1 MPGVMPGDNAK
12 VMPGDDAKAAV
23 RRAGRPGTGGTP
35 FAALTPAPPIVI
47 CVIAER

>member
-1 MPGVMPGDNAK
+1 MPGV
-12 VMPGDDAKAAV
+12 VPGDDAKAAV

-47 CVIAER
+47 CVIAAR